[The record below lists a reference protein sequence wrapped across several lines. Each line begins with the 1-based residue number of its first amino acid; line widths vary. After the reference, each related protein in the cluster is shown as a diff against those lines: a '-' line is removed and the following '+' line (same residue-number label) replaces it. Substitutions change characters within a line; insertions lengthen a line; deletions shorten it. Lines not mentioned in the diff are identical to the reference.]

1 MCANRGFQ
9 EELADRAPEDPRRVF
24 GEAVEAAG
32 APSGEQQL
40 VRMCSEIVARALPE
54 VLDKLTAH
62 IDGRLAHLESRH
74 RVNLNVRAPQ
84 KRSLLQDPPIA
95 SDIAGAGRPLPVSKF
110 LDDKERED
118 HSWKCARK
126 SFSPSFGMLIQVM
139 KKKKMR
145 DQGTQAIY
153 VEQNSR
159 PQLLYTEEDR
169 PLMQEAWELISAHR
183 EDLAARYHEGV
194 PAALVD
200 RPSVIDLLQ
209 RRPRA

>member
-1 MCANRGFQ
+1 
-9 EELADRAPEDPRRVF
+9 
-24 GEAVEAAG
+24 
-32 APSGEQQL
+32 
-40 VRMCSEIVARALPE
+40 
-54 VLDKLTAH
+54 
-62 IDGRLAHLESRH
+62 
-74 RVNLNVRAPQ
+74 
-84 KRSLLQDPPIA
+84 
-95 SDIAGAGRPLPVSKF
+95 
-110 LDDKERED
+110 
-118 HSWKCARK
+118 
-126 SFSPSFGMLIQVM
+126 MLIQVM

-200 RPSVIDLLQ
+200 RPSERPTVIDLL
-209 RRPRA
+209 RRRERA